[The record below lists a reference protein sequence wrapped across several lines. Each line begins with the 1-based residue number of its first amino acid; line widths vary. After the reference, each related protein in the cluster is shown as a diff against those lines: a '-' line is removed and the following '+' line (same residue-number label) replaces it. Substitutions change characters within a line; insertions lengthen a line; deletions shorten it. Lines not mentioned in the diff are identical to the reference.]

1 METGSTETEVLPVR
15 PSADELL
22 DALGHAVIATDLD
35 GTIVTWN
42 GAAEQLYGWPAADT
56 LGRGITD
63 VTVPQVSKQAAAEI
77 MAALREGR
85 PWSGG
90 FPVKRRSG
98 EVLHALVTDSGVY
111 RDGELIGIVGASLN
125 LGDAVRHLMERSS
138 DAAVLVDEHHVV
150 SYASP
155 AVANLFGW
163 PVDAV
168 QGAPLTD
175 RIHPEDHPVFEE
187 LLTGDPSRVERVG
200 EIRIRTDGVWSW
212 VEVAVTDLY
221 TDPGSTS
228 VVCNIRRSE
237 RLAHIEERERLL
249 EAVHSEVLQDL
260 FAAALELDRALT
272 RAAPPIAARIDVAR
286 DAVGRA
292 IGTLREV
299 VKP

>member
-1 METGSTETEVLPVR
+1 MEIQAPLVRPTADEVL
-15 PSADELL
+15 A
-22 DALGHAVIATDLD
+22 ALGHAVIATDPQGRVVL
-35 GTIVTWN
+35 WN
-42 GAAEQLYGWPAADT
+42 AAAEQLYGWPAADA
-56 LGRGITD
+56 LGRDITE
-63 VTVPQVSKQAAAEI
+63 VTVPALSQEAAAEV

-85 PWSGG
+85 SWSGG
-90 FPVKRRSG
+90 FPVQRLGG
-98 EVLHALVTDSGVY
+98 EVFHALVTDSGVY

-138 DAAVLVDEHHVV
+138 DAAVLLDEHQVV

-163 PVDAV
+163 PVDGV
-168 QGAPLTD
+168 VGAPLTD
-175 RIHPEDHPVFEE
+175 RIHPEDHEAFAE
-187 LLTGDPSRVERVG
+187 LMAADPTSAERVG
-200 EIRIRTDGVWSW
+200 ELRVRTDGDWSW

-221 TDPGSTS
+221 SPSGSRS

-237 RLAHIEERERLL
+237 RLARIEERERLL

-272 RAAPPIAARIDVAR
+272 RAAPATAARIDAAR
-286 DAVGRA
+286 EAVGRA
-292 IGTLREV
+292 MENLREV